1 MPNPSIHSLAKSV
14 VLNLLVLLVHLCPNY
29 IKIFEF
35 SGWNFFINKM
45 ETESQRLLGVLPC
58 SLTQIGVLFIDY
70 YISKDR
76 LISLPLHCL
85 EQSSILLA
93 SRGFFHWLFMHEFCF
108 FSSSFFLDGGVI
120 FILPNYWLMWWGGL
134 GVDVIFKQR
143 STRSKTVFTGRIS
156 LVYFPIAKSSQM
168 TLGFKWATFR

>member
-1 MPNPSIHSLAKSV
+1 MPKTSIHSLAKSL
-14 VLNLLVLLVHLCPNY
+14 VLNLLLVHLCPNY

-108 FSSSFFLDGGVI
+108 FFSSFFLDGGVI

>member
-1 MPNPSIHSLAKSV
+1 MDLQPVCDASSKSKIQLSFFVCQIHPSIL
-14 VLNLLVLLVHLCPNY
+14 LPNLLFWICCWCICAQTILKYLSFLV
-29 IKIFEF
+29 ET
-35 SGWNFFINKM
+35 FFINKM

-108 FSSSFFLDGGVI
+108 VFLLFSWMGELFLSCLITDWCDGED
-120 FILPNYWLMWWGGL
+120 LE
-134 GVDVIFKQR
+134 
-143 STRSKTVFTGRIS
+143 
-156 LVYFPIAKSSQM
+156 
-168 TLGFKWATFR
+168 

>member
-1 MPNPSIHSLAKSV
+1 MFAKWTSNLSVMPAVKVRYNCPSLYAKSIHSLAKSV
-14 VLNLLVLLVHLCPNY
+14 VLNLLLVHLCPNY

-108 FSSSFFLDGGVI
+108 FFLLFSWMGELFLSCLITDWCDGED
-120 FILPNYWLMWWGGL
+120 LE
-134 GVDVIFKQR
+134 
-143 STRSKTVFTGRIS
+143 
-156 LVYFPIAKSSQM
+156 
-168 TLGFKWATFR
+168 